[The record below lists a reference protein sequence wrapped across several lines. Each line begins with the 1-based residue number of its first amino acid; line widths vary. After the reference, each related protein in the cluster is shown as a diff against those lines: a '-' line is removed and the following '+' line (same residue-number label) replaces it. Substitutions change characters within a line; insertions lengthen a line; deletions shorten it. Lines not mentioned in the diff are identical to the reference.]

1 MTRATRVIA
10 VALGITAALFAPEA
24 AAQAGGGRAAAAP
37 SDSANIALLE
47 RTAATYRG
55 SRSLRAEFTQ
65 LITSARGG
73 TPMRSS
79 GEFFQ
84 QGSQRFAFRFTTP
97 PDDRIVAD
105 GEVLWLYLPSTAK
118 GQVLKVPR
126 AVGAGLDIAA
136 TVLREPAKRFTITGL
151 RDSTIENTA
160 VRTIRLAP
168 RSGNDAPF
176 TKATLWIDPRTAVV
190 RRAEFTELSG
200 LQRTLEFRKVRTGSK
215 LPAGVFTFTP
225 PAGVKIIDQAAL
237 LTPR

>member
-10 VALGITAALFAPEA
+10 VALCITAALVAPEA
-24 AAQAGGGRAAAAP
+24 AAQAGGGRVAAAP

-65 LITSARGG
+65 FISSARGG

-105 GEVLWLYLPSTAK
+105 GEVLWLYLPSSAK

-168 RSGNDAPF
+168 RSGSDAPF
-176 TKATLWIDPRTAVV
+176 TKATLWIDPRMAVV

-200 LQRTLEFRKVRTGSK
+200 LQRTLEFRKVRTGSR
-215 LPAGVFTFTP
+215 LPSGVFTFTP
-225 PAGVKIIDQAAL
+225 PAGVKVIDQAAL

>member
-1 MTRATRVIA
+1 MRRVIA
-10 VALGITAALFAPEA
+10 SVLCVAAVILAPDA
-24 AAQAGGGRAAAAP
+24 AAQASGQRAVATP
-37 SDSANIALLE
+37 SDSANVALLE

-55 SRSLRAEFTQ
+55 TRSLRAEFTQ

-84 QGSQRFAFRFTTP
+84 QGSQKFAFRFTTP
-97 PDDRIVAD
+97 IDDRIVAD
-105 GEVLWLYLPSTAK
+105 GEVLWLYLPSAAK

-136 TVLREPAKRFTITGL
+136 AVLREPAKRFIITGL

-168 RSGNDAPF
+168 RSGSDAPF

-200 LQRTLEFRKVRTGSK
+200 LQRTLEFRKVRTGTT

-225 PAGVKIIDQAAL
+225 PAGVKVIDQAAL